1 MYCYV
6 IRDPFLKKIIL
17 FIPVMFIL
25 ERRMNE
31 PIFCNIFL

>member
-1 MYCYV
+1 MYYYM
-6 IRDPFLKKIIL
+6 IKDPFLKKVIL

-25 ERRMNE
+25 ERRTNE